1 MGKPKEADFR
11 LSHSALK
18 VLNMFFLDPRREFS
32 GADLIVGARVA
43 SGTIYPM
50 LQRFEDAGW
59 LSSEWERG
67 DPSTQGRPLRRL
79 YRITSAGKTKAA
91 ELRAEFRRGVT
102 A

>member
-1 MGKPKEADFR
+1 MGKQKDADFR

-18 VLNMFFLDPRREFS
+18 VLNMFFIDPRRELA
-32 GADLIVGARVA
+32 GADLIIGARVA

-59 LSSEWERG
+59 LSSEWEKG
-67 DPSTQGRPLRRL
+67 DPSTQGRPLRRM
-79 YRITSAGKTKAA
+79 YRITSAGKAKVA
-91 ELRAEFRRGVT
+91 ELRAEFRGVT